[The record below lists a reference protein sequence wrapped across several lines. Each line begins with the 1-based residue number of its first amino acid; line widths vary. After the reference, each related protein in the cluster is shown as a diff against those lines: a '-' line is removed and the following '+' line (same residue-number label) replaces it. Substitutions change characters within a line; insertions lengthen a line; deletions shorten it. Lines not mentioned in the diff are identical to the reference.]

1 METWSN
7 LSKRFSKNQ
16 LCDITCP
23 SVYDTIPY
31 HAFDIEGE
39 ENTSLTYHEE
49 TNRKQLGDSV
59 HLM

>member
-39 ENTSLTYHEE
+39 ENTSLAYH
-49 TNRKQLGDSV
+49 
-59 HLM
+59 